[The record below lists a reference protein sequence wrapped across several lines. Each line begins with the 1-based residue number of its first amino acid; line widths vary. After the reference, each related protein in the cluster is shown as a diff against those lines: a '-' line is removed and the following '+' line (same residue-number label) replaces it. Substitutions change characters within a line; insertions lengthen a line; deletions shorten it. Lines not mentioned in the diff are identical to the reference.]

1 MSFTC
6 SLTIR
11 LLQEEPFFGP
21 GVNELL
27 HQIDYKK
34 SLFAAAASM
43 HMSYSKAWKIL
54 NEAEKRIGYP
64 LTSKSIG
71 GVEGG
76 GSVLTEEGRSF
87 MERYDSFLVDASEEV
102 EAKFNT
108 YFPEAK
114 K

>member
-6 SLTIR
+6 APTIR
-11 LLQEEPFFGP
+11 FLQEKAFFGP

-27 HQIDYKK
+27 HQIDHTK

-71 GVEGG
+71 GFEGG
-76 GSVLTEEGRSF
+76 GSILTVQGRSF
-87 MERYDSFLVDASEEV
+87 MERYDSFLHDASKTI
-102 EAKFNT
+102 EALFNT

-114 K
+114 E